1 MSEGYKTIEEPP
13 SVDEWQQAVDELKQV
28 DQTIEEL
35 REELKQFELRRTLIA
50 SREAL
55 LRQRLAAAGKVVT
68 PVEAASTRGSDASE
82 ASPTREPVIFNL
94 DDEGAST
101 KLQRPS
107 SLEDWEQG
115 LEMLNTAQTRD
126 RQASL
131 RAHWL
136 LSGKNAANS
145 PSRK

>member
-13 SVDEWQQAVDELKQV
+13 SVDEWQQAVDELKQASERSWV
-28 DQTIEEL
+28 
-35 REELKQFELRRTLIA
+35 ELKQFELRRTLIA

-55 LRQRLAAAGKVVT
+55 LRQRLAAAGKAGG
-68 PVEAASTRGSDASE
+68 AASTRGSDASE